1 MPTKL
6 RRLLMSKKNP
16 DNFKHSPFENFKFIT
31 DASLGRL
38 AKWLRL
44 LGYDTV
50 VFTKEAGRDLM
61 RQANAERRI
70 VLTRRHD
77 MTERQFSGI
86 LHLITDV
93 DAGRQINDVIEKFSL
108 KTDRQKMFGICLECN
123 EKLSTVSR
131 EEVRDLVP
139 QYVFE
144 NCTEYNRCPKCRK
157 IYWTGTHERNAL
169 RFMKKHIPNHLP

>member
-1 MPTKL
+1 MN
-6 RRLLMSKKNP
+6 KKYP
-16 DNFKHSPFENFKFIT
+16 DNVRHFPFEDFKFIT
-31 DASLGRL
+31 DASLARL

-50 VFTKEAGRDLM
+50 VFTKEAGREML
-61 RQANAERRI
+61 RQANAEGRI

-77 MTERQFSGI
+77 MTERPFSGT

-93 DAGRQINDVIEKFSL
+93 DVGLQINNVIEKFSL

-123 EKLSTVSR
+123 EKLSPISR
-131 EEVRDLVP
+131 EEARDLVP

-144 NCTEYNRCPKCRK
+144 NCTEYDQCPRCRK
-157 IYWTGTHERNAL
+157 IYWAGTHQRNAL
-169 RFMKKHIPNHLP
+169 RFIQKRIPRHLP